1 MMNRRC
7 ACRDVTLDHWEAAM
21 RRWLVVGCVI
31 GIVGLIGGASAWL
44 LWPQSDDW
52 SEEAKL
58 CIGDKY
64 AGFWEAS
71 GQYSFRMEFENK
83 CYRKVACGVDVMVS
97 NAKGTVKDHGN
108 VTIPARGEMPGTATY
123 SLPTT
128 SSSGMA
134 QTARNCRF
142 V

>member
-1 MMNRRC
+1 MWKRK
-7 ACRDVTLDHWEAAM
+7 LLLAAS
-21 RRWLVVGCVI
+21 VI
-31 GIVGLIGGASAWL
+31 GILGIIGGASAWL
-44 LWPQSDDW
+44 LWPQPENW
-52 SEEAKL
+52 TEEAKL

-64 AGFWEAS
+64 AGFWESS
-71 GQYSFRMEFENK
+71 GQYSFRMEFENN
-83 CYRKVACGVDVMVS
+83 CYRKIACGVDVLVS

-108 VTIPARGEMPGTATY
+108 VTIPARGEAPGAAIY

>member
-1 MMNRRC
+1 MFGRRFVLIATIVC
-7 ACRDVTLDHWEAAM
+7 A
-21 RRWLVVGCVI
+21 VGA
-31 GIVGLIGGASAWL
+31 LIGGSAWL
-44 LWPQSDDW
+44 LWPQPANW

-58 CIGDKY
+58 CTGDKY
-64 AGFWEAS
+64 AGFWEAG
-71 GQYSFRMEFENK
+71 GQSSFRMEFENN
-83 CYRKVACGVDVMVS
+83 CYRKIACGVDVMVS
-97 NAKGTVKDHGN
+97 NARGTVEDRGI
-108 VTIPARGEMPGTATY
+108 VTIPARGEMPGAAIY

>member
-1 MMNRRC
+1 MWKRK
-7 ACRDVTLDHWEAAM
+7 LLLAA
-21 RRWLVVGCVI
+21 GVI
-31 GIVGLIGGASAWL
+31 GALGIIGGASAWL
-44 LWPQSDDW
+44 LWPQPENW
-52 SEEAKL
+52 TEEAKL

-71 GQYSFRMEFENK
+71 GQYSFRMEFENN
-83 CYRKVACGVDVMVS
+83 CYRKIACGLDVMVS
-97 NAKGTVKDHGN
+97 NARGTVKDHGT
-108 VTIPARGEMPGTATY
+108 VTIPARGEMPGAAVY